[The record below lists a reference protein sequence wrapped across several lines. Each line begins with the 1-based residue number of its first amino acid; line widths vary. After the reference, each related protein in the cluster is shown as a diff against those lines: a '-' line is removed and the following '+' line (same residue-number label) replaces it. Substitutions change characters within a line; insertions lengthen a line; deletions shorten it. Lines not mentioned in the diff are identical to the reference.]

1 MSWSDPVLREE
12 HMRDVRPRQCSSI
25 SIRGI
30 RVYIEALER
39 GECPRI
45 RMICRWVW
53 CGIME
58 TVQLNSTVTLL
69 HNPIVVACLHH
80 YHHQLTL

>member
-25 SIRGI
+25 STRGI

-45 RMICRWVW
+45 RVNDLSLGLVW
-53 CGIME
+53 DNGNSS
-58 TVQLNSTVTLL
+58 TQLNCNVVT
-69 HNPIVVACLHH
+69 
-80 YHHQLTL
+80 